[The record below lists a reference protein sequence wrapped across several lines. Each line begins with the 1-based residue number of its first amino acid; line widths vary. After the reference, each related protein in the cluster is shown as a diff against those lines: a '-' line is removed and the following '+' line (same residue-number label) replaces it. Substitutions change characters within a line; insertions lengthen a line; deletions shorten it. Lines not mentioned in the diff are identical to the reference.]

1 MRTRSFFYNS
11 WLNCYQGQI
20 TPQDFSSKLNNTR
33 TQPKIIKPL
42 HKDASLH
49 CMDNAAE
56 AWLVFVSAKFQ
67 APLPGKCGS
76 QPVPDLWWHW
86 VWLDVTQLILCI
98 HQPPAVKVTF
108 TKKTKTHTVYNFCR
122 LLYVW
127 PHSIIRLTAYLPLIT
142 IKLSFKFLWVNH
154 KQSL

>member
-108 TKKTKTHTVYNFCR
+108 TKKQKLIQCTISAGYFMYDLIQSSDLQLIYPWLLSNF
-122 LLYVW
+122 
-127 PHSIIRLTAYLPLIT
+127 
-142 IKLSFKFLWVNH
+142 LSNFFE
-154 KQSL
+154 